1 MVSVTSASLPPLPG
15 AHTVHVVWLKFA
27 DYLDWLAGKLRY
39 ATTEWGERVELS
51 RPWKPGEHYALVGP
65 TGLGKTTHA
74 VPVLGIRKYV
84 LALDPKGN
92 DSTLDKSGYERV
104 TSLPARGWRSLTGED
119 QKTWRRIMRNIDEG
133 KPARVIVGGSS
144 RTDAEDKAQVQLL
157 SDALTW
163 ARHSGGWTV
172 YFDEFELA
180 SSQRMMNLRDQ
191 IDRMLI
197 SARDAGI
204 SVVTSYQAQAW
215 VSHHAVRQARK
226 VTVWPQD
233 GDMLKA
239 VSQAMG
245 RDHKDVAIACD
256 ELPAWHS
263 ITVPQGK
270 RGGPMVITRPP
281 DL

>member
-1 MVSVTSASLPPLPG
+1 LTLLTSAGPPPG
-15 AHTVHVVWLKFA
+15 AGTVHVVWLNFGQ
-27 DYLDWLAGKLRY
+27 YLDWLAGKLRY
-39 ATTEWGERVELS
+39 AVTEWGERVELAP
-51 RPWKPGEHYALVGP
+51 PWKPGEHKALIGP
-65 TGLGKTTHA
+65 TGLGKTTFA
-74 VPVLGIRKYV
+74 VPILGLRKYV

-92 DSTLDKSGYERV
+92 DSTLSKSGYTRV
-104 TSLPARGWRSLTGED
+104 AELPARGWRSLRGED
-119 QKTWRRIMRNIDEG
+119 QAAWRQIRKDIDEG
-133 KPARVIVGGSS
+133 RPARVIIGGPS
-144 RTDAEDKAQVQLL
+144 RTDEQDNALVRLL
-157 SDALTW
+157 SGALTW
-163 ARHSGGWTV
+163 ARHTGGWTV

-226 VTVWPQD
+226 ATVWPQD
-233 GDMLKA
+233 GEMLKA
-239 VSQAMG
+239 VAQAMG
-245 RDHKDVAIACD
+245 RDWRDVAVACD
-256 ELPAWHS
+256 ELPAWHC

-281 DL
+281 DLGG